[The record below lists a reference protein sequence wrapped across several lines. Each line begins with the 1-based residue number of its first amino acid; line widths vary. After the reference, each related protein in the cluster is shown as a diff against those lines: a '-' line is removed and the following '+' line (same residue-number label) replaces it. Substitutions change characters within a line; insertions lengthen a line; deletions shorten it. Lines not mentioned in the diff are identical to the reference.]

1 MATLF
6 DCLIVGGGPAGLAA
20 ALGLCRAVRTA
31 VVFDSQA
38 YRNSLTEHM
47 HNVSTWDHSQ
57 PRDYRA
63 AARRELT
70 EGRYNTVTLAD
81 VALRKVW
88 QLDSGEFEATDAA
101 GKVWRGRK
109 LVLATG
115 VKDEIPELPGY
126 ADCWPRSIYHCLF
139 CHGFEE
145 RGAESVGV
153 LAIGPTGN
161 PKPAEH
167 LARLAHNL
175 AKTVTI
181 YTNAND
187 ELAEQL
193 QPAIEKD
200 QWLSLDNRPLKQLH
214 RTDGIPVEVE
224 MQDGT
229 SKTEGFLVHAMK
241 TTPVLGFEHNLNL
254 ELSPQGTEFKTTQPF
269 SETTTRGCFATGD
282 CGMLIKAASMS
293 MSHGSLAAVGVVSQ
307 IAFDEKA

>member
-1 MATLF
+1 MTALF

-31 VVFDSQA
+31 VVFDSQT

-47 HNVSTWDHSQ
+47 HNVSTWDHQQ
-57 PRDYRA
+57 PADYRA

-70 EGRYNTVTLAD
+70 EGRYETVTLAD

-88 QLDSGEFEATDAA
+88 KLDSGEFEATDAA
-101 GKVWRGRK
+101 GKTWRGRK

-115 VKDEIPELPGY
+115 VKDEIPDVPGY

-145 RGAESVGV
+145 RGADSVGV
-153 LAIGPTGN
+153 LAIGPVAN

-167 LARLAHNL
+167 LARMAHNL

-181 YTNAND
+181 YTNANE

-193 QPAIEKD
+193 RPAVEKD
-200 QWLSLDNRPLKQLH
+200 EWLSLDTRAIKHLRK
-214 RTDGIPVEVE
+214 TDGIPVNVE
-224 MQDGT
+224 LQDGT

-241 TTPVLGFEHNLNL
+241 TTPVLGFEHNLEL
-254 ELSPQGTEFKTTQPF
+254 ELSPQGSEFKTTVPF
-269 SETTTRGCFATGD
+269 NETTTPGCFATGD
-282 CGMLIKAASMS
+282 CGMPLKAAGMAI
-293 MSHGSLAAVGVVSQ
+293 SHGSLTAVGVVSQ